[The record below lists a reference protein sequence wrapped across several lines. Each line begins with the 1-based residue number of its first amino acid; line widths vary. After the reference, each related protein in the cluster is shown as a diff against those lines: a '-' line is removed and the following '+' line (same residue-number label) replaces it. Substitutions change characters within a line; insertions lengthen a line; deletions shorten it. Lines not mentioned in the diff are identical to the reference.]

1 LTTQRPAEFRSLGTK
16 ILAPLSV
23 GCALWV
29 LIAYWA
35 TSAIGSHQARL
46 LLHQR
51 AETMAMAV
59 NYVAETVDQGP
70 ELQRVVNSLGSERD
84 VSLIVAVAGDP
95 SVVIASTR
103 NEWIGI
109 PLSQIP
115 VEHVREELEAT
126 VRTERRTEHVEAEVD
141 EVDCTIPLMMSRYDG
156 AISHGAVTVHINVA
170 AAEHRSAAW
179 AWFMALACSF
189 VCVLF
194 CAGVWVLISRVVLRR
209 LQALMGSV
217 HRPGE
222 QRDRTTTGTRDELG
236 MLAAT
241 LQQNAARIDASQQEL
256 ELRQRVLE
264 CVIESDITGYWDWNI
279 AGGTEFYSPAWKRM
293 LGYEPH
299 ELENLPST
307 WQRLIHPDD
316 RKIKVDHYEQHVASG
331 GKVPFYNEVRYI
343 RKDGS
348 VVHVICSGRVIE
360 WSADGKPLRMVGCQV
375 DISAQKEADAQ
386 LQKVTASLEEAQA
399 LARLGS
405 WSLDLATGK
414 VYWSRQVYRLFGR
427 NEADGPPD
435 YAGVLSDYH
444 PESAKMLDA
453 AVKRAAAEGT
463 PYSMLLRTSRSAD
476 GARFVRGEGRA
487 EFDAG
492 GKVARLFGT
501 VTDVTE
507 SVEREEAL
515 KVAQVQAEAANAAK
529 SEFLAN
535 MSHEI
540 RTPMTAI
547 LGFADLLAQD
557 GDRVRAPRQRLEYI
571 DTIRRNGE
579 HLLSIIN
586 DILDL
591 SKVEAGKMTVES
603 TDTEP
608 LRIVHDVVSLMN
620 VKAAGKNLAFNAVFR
635 TPVPER
641 IKSDPLRL
649 RQILVNLV
657 GNAIKF
663 TNAGGVTLAI
673 DFDPVAGSLGFDV
686 IDTGIG
692 LTDEQKRQL
701 FGAFVQADTST
712 TRKFGGTGLGLRI
725 SKRLAQMLGGDIVVE
740 SEPGRGS
747 VFRAV
752 VRTGDVSGV
761 PLVDA
766 SNALPVVDDASL
778 AAALPGTD
786 ELPRIEGCRVL
797 LAEDGADNQRL
808 IAFHLK
814 KAGAQVTIVE
824 NGKLAVEALTVDGT
838 LDGDLKEPPSYDLLL
853 SDMQMPEMDGYA
865 SVRLLRAKGCT
876 LPIIA
881 LTAHSM
887 SGDMEKCLRA
897 GCDGYASKPIER
909 AQLIRVCKKLLA
921 ARGVRTG

>member
-1 LTTQRPAEFRSLGTK
+1 
-16 ILAPLSV
+16 
-23 GCALWV
+23 
-29 LIAYWA
+29 
-35 TSAIGSHQARL
+35 
-46 LLHQR
+46 
-51 AETMAMAV
+51 
-59 NYVAETVDQGP
+59 
-70 ELQRVVNSLGSERD
+70 
-84 VSLIVAVAGDP
+84 
-95 SVVIASTR
+95 
-103 NEWIGI
+103 
-109 PLSQIP
+109 
-115 VEHVREELEAT
+115 
-126 VRTERRTEHVEAEVD
+126 
-141 EVDCTIPLMMSRYDG
+141 
-156 AISHGAVTVHINVA
+156 
-170 AAEHRSAAW
+170 
-179 AWFMALACSF
+179 
-189 VCVLF
+189 
-194 CAGVWVLISRVVLRR
+194 
-209 LQALMGSV
+209 
-217 HRPGE
+217 
-222 QRDRTTTGTRDELG
+222 
-236 MLAAT
+236 
-241 LQQNAARIDASQQEL
+241 
-256 ELRQRVLE
+256 
-264 CVIESDITGYWDWNI
+264 
-279 AGGTEFYSPAWKRM
+279 
-293 LGYEPH
+293 
-299 ELENLPST
+299 
-307 WQRLIHPDD
+307 
-316 RKIKVDHYEQHVASG
+316 
-331 GKVPFYNEVRYI
+331 
-343 RKDGS
+343 
-348 VVHVICSGRVIE
+348 
-360 WSADGKPLRMVGCQV
+360 
-375 DISAQKEADAQ
+375 
-386 LQKVTASLEEAQA
+386 
-399 LARLGS
+399 
-405 WSLDLATGK
+405 
-414 VYWSRQVYRLFGR
+414 
-427 NEADGPPD
+427 
-435 YAGVLSDYH
+435 
-444 PESAKMLDA
+444 
-453 AVKRAAAEGT
+453 
-463 PYSMLLRTSRSAD
+463 
-476 GARFVRGEGRA
+476 
-487 EFDAG
+487 
-492 GKVARLFGT
+492 
-501 VTDVTE
+501 
-507 SVEREEAL
+507 
-515 KVAQVQAEAANAAK
+515 
-529 SEFLAN
+529 
-535 MSHEI
+535 
-540 RTPMTAI
+540 
-547 LGFADLLAQD
+547 
-557 GDRVRAPRQRLEYI
+557 
-571 DTIRRNGE
+571 
-579 HLLSIIN
+579 
-586 DILDL
+586 
-591 SKVEAGKMTVES
+591 MTVES

-663 TNAGGVTLAI
+663 TNVGGVTLAI

-752 VRTGDVSGV
+752 VKTGDVSGV

-766 SNALPVVDDASL
+766 SNALPVVDEASL

-797 LAEDGADNQRL
+797 LAEAGADNQRL